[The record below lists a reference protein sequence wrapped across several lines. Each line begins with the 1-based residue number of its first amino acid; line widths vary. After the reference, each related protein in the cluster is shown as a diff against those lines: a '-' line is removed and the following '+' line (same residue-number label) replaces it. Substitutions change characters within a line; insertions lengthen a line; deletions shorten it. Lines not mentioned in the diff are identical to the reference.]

1 MSDDLLTA
9 EVVEPLL
16 RGRLG
21 KPYRFEQRTA
31 STQDLLDPEMH
42 EGAVA
47 VAEEQTAGRG
57 RMGRRWEAPPGTAIH
72 CSVLL
77 KPPPT
82 RRPPELSLVAGV
94 AVADA
99 VERTIGLAV
108 QIKWPND
115 VMLRRWKV
123 AGCLAEQRGPAVVLG
138 IGINVN
144 QRRDQLPPVTGAP
157 PGSLYLATGR
167 EWPRAPLLAMLL
179 ADLERCYSE
188 WLASGLEAIYPY
200 LGSRDFLRGRRVSVD
215 GTSGTAEMIDRD
227 GRLRIAVDGNQSV
240 AVESGEVSYER

>member
-1 MSDDLLTA
+1 VSDTLEPGA
-9 EVVEPLL
+9 VEPLR

-21 KPYRFEQRTA
+21 KPYLYEERTE
-31 STQDLLDPEMH
+31 STQDLLDPSMD

-47 VAEEQTAGRG
+47 AAEEQTAGRG
-57 RMGRRWEAPPGTAIH
+57 RMGRKWEAPWGTSIH
-72 CSVLL
+72 SSVLL
-77 KPPPT
+77 KPPPA
-82 RRPPELSLVAGV
+82 RRAPELSLVAGV

-99 VERTIGLAV
+99 VERTTGLAV

-123 AGCLAEQRGPAVVLG
+123 AGCLAEKRGEAVVLG

-144 QRRDQLPPVTGAP
+144 QTRDQLPPVTGSP
-157 PGSLYLATGR
+157 PGSLFIATGR
-167 EWPRAPLLAMLL
+167 EWPRAALLAMLL

-188 WLASGLEAIYPY
+188 WLAGGLDALYPY
-200 LGSRDFLRGRRVSVD
+200 LGSRDFLRGRRVSVN

-227 GRLRIAVDGNQSV
+227 GRLRIAVGHGESV
-240 AVESGEVSYER
+240 TVESGEVHYER